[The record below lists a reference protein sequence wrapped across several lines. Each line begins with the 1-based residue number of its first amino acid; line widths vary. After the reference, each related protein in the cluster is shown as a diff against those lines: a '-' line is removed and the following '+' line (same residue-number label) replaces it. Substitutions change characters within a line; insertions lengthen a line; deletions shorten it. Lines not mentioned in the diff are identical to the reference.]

1 MSLGGLAGFALV
13 FLVTVVTLSAIG
25 ALVHGAARGW
35 LQKAGPMVE
44 RRAAEAAAI
53 VPVIIG
59 VIAVG
64 ALVVQSM
71 VGVDHCQVHDHHAH
85 LCFTHGAQWIER
97 SWVVVVLAVATATFV
112 GRAAIM
118 GATYLRGA
126 RSIRA
131 LYKLSRAH
139 GDVRLVESDRAFCF
153 VARRG
158 VFVSSRVWSLLPAGE
173 RDALVAHEHAHVQ
186 HGDLAKRVVLEALLL
201 FAAPLI
207 GERIRTAWMRASE
220 RLCDAHAASVTGD
233 PEVVA
238 RAMVSMCRI
247 GATQPALGFAFT
259 PTVDELAA
267 RIQTLL
273 DGGPLGERAA
283 VVLARVGFAACILL
297 AVVGVAAAEPIH
309 HAFETLLG

>member
-1 MSLGGLAGFALV
+1 MSIGAVAGFALV

-25 ALVHGAARGW
+25 ALVLGVARSW
-35 LQKAGPMVE
+35 LQKVGPMAE
-44 RRAAEAAAI
+44 RRVAEAAAV
-53 VPVIIG
+53 VPV
-59 VIAVG
+59 AV
-64 ALVVQSM
+64 AMIVVVSLVMQSM
-71 VGVDHCQVHDHHAH
+71 VGVDHCAVHDHHAH

-97 SWVVVVLAVATATFV
+97 TWVVAALAVAVTTFI
-112 GRAAIM
+112 GRIAIM
-118 GATYLRGA
+118 VATYLRGA

-131 LYKLSRAH
+131 LYELSRAH
-139 GDVRLVESDRAFCF
+139 GDVRIVESDRAFCF
-153 VARRG
+153 VAKRG

-173 RDALVAHEHAHVQ
+173 RHALVAHEHAHVR
-186 HGDLAKRVVLEALLL
+186 HGDLTKRVLLEALLL
-201 FAAPLI
+201 FAAPLV

-247 GATQPALGFAFT
+247 GATQAAPGFAFT

-267 RIQTLL
+267 RIQAVLS
-273 DGGPLGERAA
+273 GGPLGERVAIA
-283 VVLARVGFAACILL
+283 LARVGLAACIGL

>member
-1 MSLGGLAGFALV
+1 MIGALAGFALV

-25 ALVHGAARGW
+25 ALVLGAAHGW
-35 LQKAGPMVE
+35 LHTSGPMVE

-53 VPVIIG
+53 VPVIVG
-59 VIAVG
+59 VIAV
-64 ALVVQSM
+64 ATLVVQSM
-71 VGVDHCQVHDHHAH
+71 LGVDHCEVHGHHAH
-85 LCFTHGAQWIER
+85 LCFTHGARWIER
-97 SWVVVVLAVATATFV
+97 TWVVVVVAVAGATFV

-118 GATYLRGA
+118 SATYLRGA

-158 VFVSSRVWSLLPAGE
+158 VFISTRVWSLLPGGE
-173 RDALVAHEHAHVQ
+173 RDALVAHEHGHVK
-186 HGDLAKRVVLEALLL
+186 HGDIAKRVVLEALLL
-201 FAAPLI
+201 LAAPLV

-220 RLCDAHAASVTGD
+220 RLCDAHAASVTRD

-247 GATQPALGFAFT
+247 GATQPVPGVAFT

-267 RIQTLL
+267 RIETVLA
-273 DGGPLGERAA
+273 GGPLGERAA
-283 VVLARVGFAACILL
+283 GVLARVGFAACLLL